1 MNARLFLGSRVIIP
15 LTKGTPR
22 ARHLVTHGFN
32 NNEDLVRGIS
42 VLVLLLPQ

>member
-1 MNARLFLGSRVIIP
+1 MNARLFSGSRVIIP

-22 ARHLVTHGFN
+22 ARHSHGFN